1 MILDKKEFKDGLE
14 NLKKNKRVEEHIL
27 MYDVYLATKPT
38 QIGTTVLHLL
48 AEVNQLIP
56 SVSLSK
62 SLSNKHLVLHKY
74 ELLSLL
80 EKGSA
85 VLFLLA
91 EIDQLIPGVSLSKSS
106 N

>member
-74 ELLSLL
+74 ELGTVFFR
-80 EKGSA
+80 KGISCSTSA
-85 VLFLLA
+85 RRDRSADPFC
-91 EIDQLIPGVSLSKSS
+91 IPF
-106 N
+106 